1 MLSANCQSLQNY
13 EKRRDVLSYL
23 KEKQADIICL
33 QDTHWVDKDYQN
45 IKELWGGECFI
56 KLKWNTNNSR
66 GVAILLKDSFEYT
79 VLKCLKDNEGNLMR
93 LLLKLIPIPIQLL

>member
-1 MLSANCQSLQNY
+1 MLPNGNSIKVSSANCQGLQNY

-45 IKELWGGECFI
+45 IEELWGV
-56 KLKWNTNNSR
+56 N
-66 GVAILLKDSFEYT
+66 
-79 VLKCLKDNEGNLMR
+79 VL
-93 LLLKLIPIPIQLL
+93 